1 MLLINGSGCISLC
14 VFTVTIIMTFS
25 FKDII
30 HTYVNIQHTA
40 VRYYEYGVTYTV
52 FIPRVQEV
60 ADGNVMEADVVLKG
74 VIYDMI
80 SYVCSTS
87 SVL

>member
-1 MLLINGSGCISLC
+1 M
-14 VFTVTIIMTFS
+14 
-25 FKDII
+25 
-30 HTYVNIQHTA
+30 NIQHTA
-40 VRYYEYGVTYTV
+40 VRYYEYSVTYTV